1 MAQYIEAQLVLK
13 YVAAIYTQI
22 RCGYDCA
29 LLMSSVL
36 AAVDL
41 VWVVPSSQAVD
52 TRCATAHNNCLFCS
66 HYVCITVVT
75 VLSLVAVHMYM
86 CNTVPVRVCVCAC
99 VRACVRV
106 CVCVC
111 VCLCVCVSV

>member
-1 MAQYIEAQLVLK
+1 MAQYIEAQLALK

-41 VWVVPSSQAVD
+41 VWVVPSRQAVD

-66 HYVCITVVT
+66 RYVCITVVT
-75 VLSLVAVHMYM
+75 VL
-86 CNTVPVRVCVCAC
+86 
-99 VRACVRV
+99 
-106 CVCVC
+106 
-111 VCLCVCVSV
+111 LCCHL